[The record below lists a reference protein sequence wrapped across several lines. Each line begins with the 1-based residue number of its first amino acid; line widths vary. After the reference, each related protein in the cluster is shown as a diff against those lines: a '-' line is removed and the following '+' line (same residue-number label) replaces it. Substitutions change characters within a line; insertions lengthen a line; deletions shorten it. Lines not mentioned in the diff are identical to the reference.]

1 MKIAK
6 FKHDGSI
13 DTTTLKI
20 TLLKFF
26 LSSPQ
31 RQNLHWSPTSRNGVL
46 SIDRLARSVTLTT
59 KIHLV
64 ASVRMNGA
72 ISTVC
77 LHAVDWNT
85 EEGCVST
92 NPH

>member
-6 FKHDGSI
+6 FKNDGSI

-26 LSSPQ
+26 LFTPQ
-31 RQNLHWSPTSRNGVL
+31 RQNLHWGPTSHDGVL
-46 SIDRLARSVTLTT
+46 SLDKRARRVTLTT

-64 ASVRMNGA
+64 TSVRMNGA

-77 LHAVDWNT
+77 LHAVDRNT